1 MRRKPLLLAII
12 SSVGIAFLLPL
23 LIVNLLHLMK
33 VLPPQSTS
41 GTAIP
46 LPNNI
51 FSFIFVMYFLF
62 PRPFLILI
70 VISAL
75 LYQKLKVYFK
85 KVLGS

>member
-1 MRRKPLLLAII
+1 
-12 SSVGIAFLLPL
+12 
-23 LIVNLLHLMK
+23 MK
-33 VLPPQSTS
+33 VLPPQPSTS

-51 FSFIFVMYFLF
+51 FELMFFMYFLF
-62 PRPFLILI
+62 PRPFLIPI

-85 KVLGS
+85 KLWVRKIDKEN